1 MTFFLKACLLF
12 VLLVDHSYAADVL
25 AEITARLINPP
36 ITQGNFQQE
45 KRLKILRKPLISTG
59 TFTYHQSKG
68 VIWKTL
74 TPIPS
79 LLLVNESRLLTG
91 QGEQAVPAAFGKVF
105 KAMLG
110 GDLSQL
116 TEGFL
121 MTGAA
126 QKTDWQL
133 QLTPKDE
140 FLQKIISAI
149 SLRGDTEL
157 RSLDIQEVTGN
168 LTRISFTQITHP
180 TQLTREQEADFE
192 PLSP

>member
-1 MTFFLKACLLF
+1 VIVLKTLLLF
-12 VLLVDHSYAADVL
+12 ILSLSHSYAADVL
-25 AEITARLINPP
+25 AEITARLVKTP
-36 ITQGNFQQE
+36 IIQGNFQQE
-45 KRLKILRKPLISTG
+45 KRLKILKKPLISTG

-68 VIWKTL
+68 VIWKTV

-91 QGEQAVPAAFGKVF
+91 QGEQAVPTAFGKVF

-126 QKTDWQL
+126 QKPDWQL

-180 TQLTREQEADFE
+180 SQLTSEQEADFE
-192 PLSP
+192 RLSP